1 MDIRFNINR
10 IDTLLKEKFQNVE
23 IKERSSKE
31 FGNYFEVSVKE
42 SKEVKFILPYK
53 NIDNKI
59 NFEFY
64 YFSNPM
70 NEGSYLIPR
79 HSDVENIGLIISDI
93 LENDRFSEDYLK
105 N

>member
-1 MDIRFNINR
+1 LFLSEDYSIFAIHQYN
-10 IDTLLKEKFQNVE
+10 
-23 IKERSSKE
+23 
-31 FGNYFEVSVKE
+31 
-42 SKEVKFILPYK
+42 

-79 HSDVENIGLIISDI
+79 HSDVESIGLIISDI
-93 LENDRFSEDYLK
+93 LENNRFSEEYLK

>member
-1 MDIRFNINR
+1 MDIRFNIDR
-10 IDTLLKEKFQNVE
+10 IDTLLKEKFQDVE
-23 IKERSSKE
+23 IKEKSSKE
-31 FGNYFEVSVKE
+31 FGSYFEISVKE
-42 SKEVKFILPYK
+42 SKEVKLILPYR

-70 NEGSYLIPR
+70 NESSDLIPR
-79 HSDVENIGLIISDI
+79 RSDVESISLVISDI
-93 LENDRFSEDYLK
+93 LENNRFSEEYSK

>member
-10 IDTLLKEKFQNVE
+10 IDNLLKEKFQSVE
-23 IKERSSKE
+23 IKEKSSKE
-31 FGNYFEVSVKE
+31 FGNYFEISIKE
-42 SKEVKFILPYK
+42 SKEVKLILPYK

-70 NEGSYLIPR
+70 NESSDLIPR
-79 HSDVENIGLIISDI
+79 SSDVENINFVISDI
-93 LENDRFSEDYLK
+93 LNNNRFSEEYLK

>member
-10 IDTLLKEKFQNVE
+10 IDNLLKDKFKNVK
-23 IKERSSKE
+23 IQERSSKE
-31 FGNYFEVSVKE
+31 FGNYFEISVKE
-42 SKEVKFILPYK
+42 SKEVKLILPYK

-64 YFSNPM
+64 YFSNPR
-70 NEGSYLIPR
+70 NESSDLIPR
-79 HSDVENIGLIISDI
+79 NSDVESIGLIISDI
-93 LENDRFSEDYLK
+93 LENNRFSEEYLK